1 MIQLFTIRIDYF
13 CKKNAKHAYRTRENE
28 LLSTQTAILLCSKFF
43 HRKIAREIYAPPH
56 LETGNELRRTL
67 SGISRRWFGT
77 YNCVRLDTRFSIH
90 HGKFV
95 FRNIPKMYIQN
106 YKRILGALEI
116 HHQQQ
121 CDLKNPQLE
130 YL

>member
-1 MIQLFTIRIDYF
+1 MNSDELCQEYHESGLVHTI
-13 CKKNAKHAYRTRENE
+13 
-28 LLSTQTAILLCSKFF
+28 
-43 HRKIAREIYAPPH
+43 
-56 LETGNELRRTL
+56 
-67 SGISRRWFGT
+67 
-77 YNCVRLDTRFSIH
+77 VRLDTRFSIR